1 MADLPARW
9 VSEHDG
15 AVLRRVSAGH
25 VEAEGAAVA
34 EPTTMT
40 MMVQRLSEDVTLIVE
55 GEIDAAS
62 APRLSRC
69 LHHELEHPLR
79 SLAVD
84 LTEARFSGIAGMA
97 VLACALEHA
106 EANGL
111 TVTVHYPHSS
121 AEELDLRLSTCTP
134 GGARVPR

>member
-1 MADLPARW
+1 
-9 VSEHDG
+9 
-15 AVLRRVSAGH
+15 

-40 MMVQRLSEDVTLIVE
+40 MTMTMQRLSEDVTLIVE

-84 LTEARFSGIAGMA
+84 LAEARFSGTAGMA

-111 TVTVHYPHSS
+111 IVTVHYPHSA
-121 AEELDLRLSTCTP
+121 AEELDLRLRTSTRTP
-134 GGARVPR
+134 SARPEGVGGDTRQPLIT